1 MFDKRG
7 VMERDDMEDLVV
19 SACILAFAAGL
30 VWLIIHLF
38 HL

>member
-1 MFDKRG
+1 
-7 VMERDDMEDLVV
+7 MERDDMEDLVM
-19 SACILAFAAGL
+19 SAFVLAFFAGL